1 MWKYIAT
8 SILFL
13 LNNEIISLL
22 ALLLM
27 MCMFI
32 WQILIARST
41 CHNQ

>member
-8 SILFL
+8 SFLFL
-13 LNNEIISLL
+13 FNSEIVSLL

-27 MCMFI
+27 VGMFI